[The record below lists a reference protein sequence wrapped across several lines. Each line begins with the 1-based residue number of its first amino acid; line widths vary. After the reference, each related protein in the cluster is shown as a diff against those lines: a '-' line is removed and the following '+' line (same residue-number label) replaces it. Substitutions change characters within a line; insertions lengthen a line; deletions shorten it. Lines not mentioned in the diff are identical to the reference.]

1 MKILT
6 TSTDNQTIKVV
17 PREYVSTASLV
28 LRDDSTDTETTDSV
42 SPTTNGDYLQIVNA
56 YTLKE
61 GRFYDL
67 TLKNSGGSVIYK
79 DKIFCTN
86 QTVDQSPFYFIFYG
100 MYKTKQK
107 SANSEYVH
115 TENDRIRDVFDN
127 LAKKNHK
134 KLQ

>member
-1 MKILT
+1 MDMKILT

-79 DKIFCTN
+79 DKIFCTD
-86 QTVDQSPFYFIFYG
+86 QTVDQS
-100 MYKTKQK
+100 
-107 SANSEYVH
+107 S
-115 TENDRIRDVFDN
+115 NDYYTINDSVYTSDTTYDDDYIII
-127 LAKKNHK
+127 
-134 KLQ
+134 

>member
-42 SPTTNGDYLQIVNA
+42 SPTTIGDYLQIVNA

-86 QTVDQSPFYFIFYG
+86 QTVDQS
-100 MYKTKQK
+100 
-107 SANSEYVH
+107 S
-115 TENDRIRDVFDN
+115 NDYYTINDSVYTSDTTYDDDYIII
-127 LAKKNHK
+127 
-134 KLQ
+134 